1 MSIALTFPD
10 STYSSS
16 NKPSSAT
23 LKTDLQTIETDYNAH
38 VADATIHFLASTVWP
53 IGSVYIAVV
62 STNPATLLGFG
73 TWSAFAAGRTLVGLD
88 AGQTEFDTVEE
99 TGGAK
104 THTLT
109 VGEIPSHDHDLRIAG
124 GGGAGTR
131 YVDIQE
137 DTTPS
142 LDTSIV
148 QPAGGGGAHNNLQP
162 YIVTYMWKRTA

>member
-109 VGEIPSHDHDLRIAG
+109 VGEIPSHDHDLRIA
-124 GGGAGTR
+124 
-131 YVDIQE
+131 V
-137 DTTPS
+137 
-142 LDTSIV
+142 LW
-148 QPAGGGGAHNNLQP
+148 NF
-162 YIVTYMWKRTA
+162 K